1 MAYDSPGRSV
11 DDGGAVSHLS
21 GPPGDYI
28 AIEHVRFLVFGR
40 GGLLDIFHHIVLGF
54 QVATTWENLLFCFIG
69 TLIGTLIGVLPG
81 IGPTTGVAI
90 LIPITF
96 GMNATTAIIT
106 MCGVYYGAMYGG
118 STTSILLNVP
128 GESSSVM
135 TTLDGYQMAKK
146 GRPGPA
152 LGMAALASFIA
163 GTFAVLMLT
172 FIAPLLASYAVSFG
186 PPEYFALT
194 FMGLTMVTSLGGDS
208 PLKGVISGVLGL
220 IFACVGIDA
229 ISGVARFTFDAM
241 SLLDG
246 VGFIGMAVGLFAA
259 SEVLVNLEQ
268 PMQQIFTKAKLN
280 FLGLF
285 PNLRDW
291 KDSLGAIW
299 RGSIIGFFVGVLPGA
314 GATIASFMAYA
325 LEKKLSRHPEKFGT
339 GVIEGVAAPEG
350 ANNAAAG
357 GAMVPLLTLGIPG
370 SGTTAVLL
378 GALLIHGLR
387 PGPLLFS
394 TRPDFVWGVI
404 ASMYIGNVMLVIQ
417 NMPMIGIWVRLL
429 KVPYKVLMPLII
441 TISAVGVFATD
452 NNIFD
457 MWVMFFFG
465 VIGYVM
471 RKLDYPPAPMVLA
484 LVLGPMVEMSLR
496 QSLTISHGSIS
507 IFFTRPISAVLTV
520 VALLSLFSPLLR
532 LLWIRYRG
540 RQAVA

>member
-1 MAYDSPGRSV
+1 M
-11 DDGGAVSHLS
+11 LS
-21 GPPGDYI
+21 
-28 AIEHVRFLVFGR
+28 
-40 GGLLDIFHHIVLGF
+40 IFHNILLGF
-54 QVATTWENLLFCFIG
+54 QVASSVENLLFCFIG
-69 TLIGTLIGVLPG
+69 VLIGTLIGVLPG

-172 FIAPLLASYAVSFG
+172 FIAPPLADFAVSFG

-194 FMGLTMVTSLGGDS
+194 FMGLTLVTSLGGDS
-208 PLKGVISGVLGL
+208 PLKGLISGVVGL
-220 IFACVGIDA
+220 LVACIGIDA
-229 ISGVARFTFDAM
+229 QSGVARFTFGNIN
-241 SLLDG
+241 LLDG

-259 SEVLVNLEQ
+259 SEVLVNIEE
-268 PMQQIFTKAKLN
+268 PMQQIFTEAKLN
-280 FLGLF
+280 FRSLF
-285 PNLRDW
+285 PNLQDW
-291 KDSLGAIW
+291 KDCFGALW
-299 RGSIIGFFVGVLPGA
+299 RGSIIGFFIGVLPGA
-314 GATIASFMAYA
+314 GATIASFLAYA
-325 LEKKLSRHPEKFGT
+325 VEKKFSKHPDDFGT
-339 GVIEGVAAPEG
+339 GLIEGVAAPEG

-357 GAMVPLLTLGIPG
+357 GAMVSLLTLGIPG
-370 SGTTAVLL
+370 SGTTAVML
-378 GALLIHGLR
+378 GALMIHGLR

-394 TRPDFVWGVI
+394 TNPQFVWGLI
-404 ASMYIGNVMLVIQ
+404 ASMYIGNVMLVIL
-417 NMPMIGIWVRLL
+417 NMPLISLWVRLL
-429 KVPYKVLMPLII
+429 RVPYKVLMPLII

-452 NNIFD
+452 NNVFD

-465 VIGYVM
+465 VVGYIM
-471 RKLDYPPAPMVLA
+471 RKMDYPPAPMVLA

-496 QSLTISHGSIS
+496 QSLTISHGSLA
-507 IFFTRPISAVLTV
+507 IFFVRPIAAVLTI
-520 VALLSLFSPLLR
+520 VAFASLFAPLIKI
-532 LLWIRYRG
+532 LWQRYRSG
-540 RQAVA
+540 RESTVG